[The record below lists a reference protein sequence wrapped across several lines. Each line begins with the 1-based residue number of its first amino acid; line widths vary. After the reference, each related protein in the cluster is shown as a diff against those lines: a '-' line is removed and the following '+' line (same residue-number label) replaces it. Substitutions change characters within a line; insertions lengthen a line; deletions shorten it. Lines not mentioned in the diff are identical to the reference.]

1 MIKLMKVFMFFSII
15 LYFILSIATFK
26 ASATT
31 KFSSCVSC
39 HLEVTPN
46 IVKDWQIS
54 KHSKNSIDCS
64 ICH

>member
-54 KHSKNSIDCS
+54 
-64 ICH
+64 

>member
-1 MIKLMKVFMFFSII
+1 MKVFMFFSII

-31 KFSSCVSC
+31 KTSVCISC

-54 KHSKNSIDCS
+54 
-64 ICH
+64 